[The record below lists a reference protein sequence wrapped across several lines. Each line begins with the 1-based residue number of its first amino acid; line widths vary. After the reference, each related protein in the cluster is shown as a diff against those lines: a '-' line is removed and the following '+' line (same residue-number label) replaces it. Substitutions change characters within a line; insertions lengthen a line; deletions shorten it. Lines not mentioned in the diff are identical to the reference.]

1 MKFIFTNTKV
11 WPDNFLQP
19 VDLVIGVAIRSIG
32 NFFLK
37 MCEMINRK
45 RLVKLV
51 SMLMFGSLIF
61 LSQASKASSAMTGNF
76 DGRDTAIMN
85 YLKKQPSFSRLSA
98 REQDVLY
105 WVNEVRVHPREFYDK
120 YVAAYASNNS
130 KSKSANVRSLKNDLY
145 KASPVTPLIVI
156 STLNQTSKSH
166 ASDLARHQQF
176 SHNSSDG
183 TTFPQR
189 MAKAGIP
196 ISCAENIYNGGDAAL
211 DAVITLLIDEGVS
224 NLGHRRNILNKNAR
238 LIGVSFV
245 PYNSGSFILVQDFV
259 TQ

>member
-1 MKFIFTNTKV
+1 
-11 WPDNFLQP
+11 
-19 VDLVIGVAIRSIG
+19 
-32 NFFLK
+32 
-37 MCEMINRK
+37 
-45 RLVKLV
+45 
-51 SMLMFGSLIF
+51 MLMFGCIIF
-61 LSQASKASSAMTGNF
+61 LCVPSNASPAATSNS

-85 YLKKQPSFSRLSA
+85 FLKKQPSFSKLSA
-98 REQDVLY
+98 REQDVVY

-120 YVAAYASNNS
+120 HVAVYVSNNL
-130 KSKSANVRSLKNDLY
+130 KSKSANVRSLKSELY

-156 STLNQTSKSH
+156 SPLNQTAKNH
-166 ASDLARHQQF
+166 ATDLARHQQF

-183 TTFPQR
+183 TSFSRR
-189 MAKAGIP
+189 MANAGMP
-196 ISCAENIYNGGDAAL
+196 GSCAENIYNGGDAAL

-224 NLGHRRNILNKNAR
+224 GYGHRRNILNKNAR

>member
-1 MKFIFTNTKV
+1 M
-11 WPDNFLQP
+11 
-19 VDLVIGVAIRSIG
+19 
-32 NFFLK
+32 
-37 MCEMINRK
+37 
-45 RLVKLV
+45 
-51 SMLMFGSLIF
+51 LIF
-61 LSQASKASSAMTGNF
+61 GCVIVLCQVCNASQAMFSNA

-85 YLKKQPSFSRLSA
+85 FLKKQPSFSKLSA

-105 WVNEVRVHPREFYDK
+105 WVNEVRVHPRDFYDK
-120 YVAAYASNNS
+120 YVASYVSNNG
-130 KSKSANVRSLKNDLY
+130 KSQSANVRSLRNELY

-166 ASDLARHQQF
+166 ANDLARHHQF

-196 ISCAENIYNGGDAAL
+196 ISCAENIYNGGDVAL

-238 LIGVSFV
+238 LIGVAFL

-259 TQ
+259 GG